1 MLLGILAFLVSLILY
16 MPARFAART
25 IGLPAESLRISGTIW
40 NGFTRL
46 DDAHTLSWE
55 TSGWASLQRMAL
67 VVNWHLT
74 GQDTDLLGRLAVPLP
89 PRADLAELD
98 AVRGRVGWPL
108 VEAVLPGLAIRCD
121 AYAVLDGVQVSLKK
135 GLRRAAGTIVAP
147 AGSCLNMQSD
157 APAVA
162 TPNLSAVLGSD
173 DAGLVAVLV
182 QSEAPTVPLATA
194 KLTNSDQI
202 VVTIHAAG
210 AAMVPGMPASAD
222 SEIEM
227 PLSTLIP

>member
-1 MLLGILAFLVSLILY
+1 VLLGILAFVVSLILY
-16 MPARFAART
+16 MPARFAARS
-25 IGLPAESLRISGTIW
+25 IGLPAESLRMSGTIW
-40 NGFTRL
+40 TGYTNL
-46 DDAHTLSWE
+46 DDTHRLSWE

-74 GQDTDLLGRLAVPLP
+74 GPDTDLLGRLAVPLP
-89 PRADLAELD
+89 PRADRAKLD
-98 AVRGRVGWPL
+98 ALRGRVGWPL
-108 VEAVLPGLAIRCD
+108 VEALLPGLTIRCD
-121 AYAVLDGVQVSLKK
+121 AHAALDGVRVTLAP
-135 GLRRAAGTIVAP
+135 GLRSAAGEITAP
-147 AGSCLNMQSD
+147 AGTCINLQSD
-157 APAVA
+157 APPVA

-173 DAGLVAVLV
+173 ATGLVAVLV

-194 KLTNSDQI
+194 KLTNADQI

-227 PLSTLIP
+227 PLSTLFP